1 MKKLF
6 LVSPNLYLPDE
17 ITLVGSSKFVLKSKK
32 GKEIDLSNYIVRFNF
47 AKTDGYEE
55 FVGKKTSL
63 MVMNNNQYL
72 KLDNYTLE
80 QKKKGKY
87 LIIAPHKLKRHDYEF
102 ESFFFEKKIN
112 QFYLSLYFL
121 KYIKIFI
128 NLIQIL
134 RKKNFS
140 VGFCFILICLASGI
154 KINVYG
160 FDLEED
166 MSQRT
171 HYYKSQSIGHVHDL
185 SAEHIVLRKLKKH
198 KLVKFHE

>member
-72 KLDNYTLE
+72 K
-80 QKKKGKY
+80 
-87 LIIAPHKLKRHDYEF
+87 
-102 ESFFFEKKIN
+102 
-112 QFYLSLYFL
+112 
-121 KYIKIFI
+121 
-128 NLIQIL
+128 
-134 RKKNFS
+134 
-140 VGFCFILICLASGI
+140 C
-154 KINVYG
+154 
-160 FDLEED
+160 
-166 MSQRT
+166 
-171 HYYKSQSIGHVHDL
+171 
-185 SAEHIVLRKLKKH
+185 
-198 KLVKFHE
+198 

>member
-154 KINVYG
+154 KINVY
-160 FDLEED
+160 
-166 MSQRT
+166 
-171 HYYKSQSIGHVHDL
+171 
-185 SAEHIVLRKLKKH
+185 
-198 KLVKFHE
+198 